1 MKNNELNEAFL
12 GLSTPLVS
20 DACVRLGQ
28 PLRVAPPGIRPLLP
42 DGHVAG
48 RALPARHYGS
58 VDVFLEAMLGAG
70 EGDILTIDNGD
81 RRAEGCIGDLT
92 ALEAQAHGLRAI
104 VVWGTHRDTAELVR
118 IGFPVFT
125 YGHFPLGPQ
134 RLDERESEALDSAR
148 FGDVLVTGE
157 DVVFADEDGILFV
170 AAKQVADV
178 VSKATEIAAKE
189 RRQAEQ
195 VKKGRT
201 LREQLD
207 FESFVAR
214 RSEDSS
220 YTFRAHLR
228 SIDGAFEE

>member
-1 MKNNELNEAFL
+1 MKNNELNETFL

-20 DACVRLGQ
+20 DACMRLGL
-28 PLRVAPPGIRPLLP
+28 PLRVAPPGIHSLLP
-42 DGHVAG
+42 GGRVAG

-58 VDVFLEAMLGAG
+58 VDVFLEAMQGAR

-92 ALEAQAHGLRAI
+92 ALEAQAHALRAI
-104 VVWGTHRDTAELVR
+104 VVWGTHRDTAELMR

-148 FGDVLVTGE
+148 FGDALVTRE

-170 AAKQVADV
+170 AAEQVADV
-178 VSKATEIAAKE
+178 VSQAGDIAAQE
-189 RRQAEQ
+189 RRQAEL

-201 LREQLD
+201 LHEQLD

-220 YTFRAHLR
+220 YTFRTHLR
-228 SIDGAFEE
+228 SLDGAFEE

>member
-20 DACVRLGQ
+20 DACMRLGL

-148 FGDVLVTGE
+148 FGDVLVTRE

-170 AAKQVADV
+170 AAKQAADV

-201 LREQLD
+201 LSEQLD

>member
-220 YTFRAHLR
+220 
-228 SIDGAFEE
+228 